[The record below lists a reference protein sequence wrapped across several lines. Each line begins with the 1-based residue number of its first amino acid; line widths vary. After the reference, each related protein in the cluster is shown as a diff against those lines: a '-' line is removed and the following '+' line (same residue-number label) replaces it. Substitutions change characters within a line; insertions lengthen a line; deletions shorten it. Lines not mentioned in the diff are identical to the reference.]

1 MLAHGRRGTSAR
13 GTTHGGAVNDEMRV
27 RDIPAVLVSAWR
39 ILRMYWAPFVVIAC
53 LGLALR
59 SGALWL
65 AVIVSDRNAF
75 LAQLILVVAPLGFL
89 LAMIAMLHLTRDALP
104 HVAEL
109 SRREARQAPTERRE
123 LRLVDVAVSV
133 LVPFLAV
140 YVSYG
145 LLQEDLYRF
154 TNEAAY
160 AEFNQFSLDAPP
172 DVDFAGRLAI
182 YDWQVIVAIVAIAWV
197 LRYALGRIESVTRFL
212 WLAFLGALVEVYY
225 TSQVAQKL
233 TEIRAAGVTWVE
245 ERRASQLVLDRY
257 DRVVETLGPMANPVD
272 TATTWLFGLLGAV
285 DAVVVV
291 PLAWLTVGAV
301 VLGHKLSAPE
311 PPPAEPNPRWD
322 RVPEPVRRWG
332 GGLVADV
339 RERWSAFWNGL
350 RMMATAGL
358 LPMLTFCLAFLLVIR
373 IPWLVGQLIR
383 VVVGPLPTDT
393 WLAFSPMEKAVG
405 LAVTMVLAA
414 ALLAAAIDWLLGPRL
429 ATTADDE
436 PQQPAVR
443 EVSRAAGA

>member
-1 MLAHGRRGTSAR
+1 M
-13 GTTHGGAVNDEMRV
+13 NDDMRV
-27 RDIPAVLVSAWR
+27 RDIPAVLLSA
-39 ILRMYWAPFVVIAC
+39 LRVLRVYWAPFVVIAC
-53 LGLALR
+53 LGLAVR
-59 SGALWL
+59 SGAVWL
-65 AVIVSDRNAF
+65 AVVVSDHNAF
-75 LAQLILVVAPLGFL
+75 LAQLILVIAPLGFL
-89 LAMIAMLHLTRDALP
+89 GAMIAMLHLTRGALP

-109 SRREARQAPTERRE
+109 SRREARQAPTEKRE

-160 AEFNQFSLDAPP
+160 DEFNQFSLGEPP

-225 TSQVAQKL
+225 TSQVAQKVAD
-233 TEIRAAGVTWVE
+233 IRGAGVTWVQD
-245 ERRASQLVLDRY
+245 RRASRLVLDRY
-257 DRVVETLGPMANPVD
+257 EQVIETLGPMANPVD
-272 TATTWLFGLLGAV
+272 SATTWLFGLLGAV

-301 VLGHKLSAPE
+301 VLGHRLSAPE
-311 PPPAEPNPRWD
+311 SAERRSTARWERIPA
-322 RVPEPVRRWG
+322 PVRRFG

-350 RMMATAGL
+350 RMMAAAGL
-358 LPMLTFCLAFLLVIR
+358 LPMLAFCLAFLLVIR
-373 IPWLVGQLIR
+373 IPWLVGQLLRLAI
-383 VVVGPLPTDT
+383 GPLPTDT

-405 LAVTMVLAA
+405 LAITMVLTA
-414 ALLAAAIDWLLGPRL
+414 ALLAAAIDWLLRPLVGAAPAGGP
-429 ATTADDE
+429 E
-436 PQQPAVR
+436 PTHTRQ
-443 EVSRAAGA
+443 VSAEAGA

>member
-1 MLAHGRRGTSAR
+1 M
-13 GTTHGGAVNDEMRV
+13 NDELRV
-27 RDIPAVLVSAWR
+27 RDVPAVLVSAWR
-39 ILRMYWAPFVVIAC
+39 ILRVHWAPFVVIAC
-53 LGLALR
+53 LGLAVR
-59 SGALWL
+59 SGAVWL
-65 AVIVSDRNAF
+65 AVVVSDHNAF
-75 LAQLILVVAPLGFL
+75 LAQLILVIAPLGFL
-89 LAMIAMLHLTRDALP
+89 GAMIAMLHMTRGALP

-160 AEFNQFSLDAPP
+160 AEFNQFSLGGPP

-225 TSQVAQKL
+225 TSQVAQKVTDL
-233 TEIRAAGVTWVE
+233 RQAGTAWVQD
-245 ERRASQLVLDRY
+245 RRASQLVLDRY
-257 DRVVETLGPMANPVD
+257 DQVVGTLGPMANPVD
-272 TATTWLFGLLGAV
+272 SATTWLFGLLGAV

-301 VLGHKLSAPE
+301 VLGHRLSGPE
-311 PPPAEPNPRWD
+311 KAERPPDPRWA
-322 RVPEPVRRWG
+322 RIPGPVRRAG

-350 RMMATAGL
+350 RMMAAAGL
-358 LPMLTFCLAFLLVIR
+358 LPMLTFCLAFLVVIR
-373 IPWLVGQLIR
+373 IPWLVGQLLRLAI
-383 VVVGPLPTDT
+383 GPLPTDT
-393 WLAFSPMEKAVG
+393 WLAVSPMEKAVG
-405 LAVTMVLAA
+405 LAITMVLTA
-414 ALLAAAIDWLLGPRL
+414 ALLAAAIDWLLRPLVGVAP
-429 ATTADDE
+429 TDE
-436 PQQPAVR
+436 PRPTPAR
-443 EVSRAAGA
+443 EVSAEAGA

>member
-1 MLAHGRRGTSAR
+1 M
-13 GTTHGGAVNDEMRV
+13 NDELRV

-39 ILRMYWAPFVVIAC
+39 ILRTYWAPFVVIAC

-65 AVIVSDRNAF
+65 AVIVSDHNAF
-75 LAQLILVVAPLGFL
+75 VAQLILVVAPLGFL
-89 LAMIAMLHLTRDALP
+89 LAMIAMLWMTRGALP
-104 HVAEL
+104 NVREL
-109 SRREARQAPTERRE
+109 SRREARQAPTEKRE
-123 LRLVDVAVSV
+123 MRLVDVAVSV

-145 LLQEDLYRF
+145 LLKEDLYRF

-182 YDWQVIVAIVAIAWV
+182 YDWQVILAIVVIAWV

-212 WLAFLGALVEVYY
+212 WLAFVGALVEVYY
-225 TSQVAQKL
+225 TSQVAQKV
-233 TEIRAAGVTWVE
+233 TEIREAGVTWVE
-245 ERRASQLVLDRY
+245 ERRASQLVLDQY
-257 DRVVETLGPMANPVD
+257 DQVVGTLGPLANPVD

-311 PPPAEPNPRWD
+311 SPAVQPNPRWE
-322 RVPEPVRRWG
+322 RIPAPVRRDG
-332 GGLVADV
+332 GGLGADV

-383 VVVGPLPTDT
+383 LVVGPLQTDT

-414 ALLAAAIDWLLGPRL
+414 ALLAAAIDWLLGPKL
-429 ATTADDE
+429 AAAPDGE
-436 PQQPAVR
+436 PRPPASR
-443 EVSRAAGA
+443 EVSVEAGA

>member
-1 MLAHGRRGTSAR
+1 M
-13 GTTHGGAVNDEMRV
+13 NDEMRV
-27 RDIPAVLVSAWR
+27 RDVPAVLVSAGR
-39 ILRMYWAPFVVIAC
+39 ILRRYWAPFVVIAC

-65 AVIVSDRNAF
+65 AVVVSDVNAF
-75 LAQLILVVAPLGFL
+75 AAQLILVVAPLGFL
-89 LAMIAMLHLTRDALP
+89 LAMIAMLHLTRGGLP
-104 HVAEL
+104 NIAEL
-109 SRREARQAPTERRE
+109 SRREARQAPTEKRE
-123 LRLVDVAVSV
+123 MRLVDVAVSV

-160 AEFNQFSLDAPP
+160 AEFNQFSLGPAP
-172 DVDFAGRLAI
+172 DIDFAGRLAI
-182 YDWQVIVAIVAIAWV
+182 YDWQVVLAIVAIAWV

-225 TSQVAQKL
+225 TSQVAQKVADVR
-233 TEIRAAGVTWVE
+233 EAGVTWVQD
-245 ERRASQLVLDRY
+245 RRASRLVLDQY
-257 DRVVETLGPMANPVD
+257 ERVVDTLGPLANPVD
-272 TATTWLFGLLGAV
+272 TVTAWLFGLLGAV

-311 PPPAEPNPRWD
+311 KPARQPNPRWE
-322 RVPEPVRRWG
+322 RIPEPVRRAG
-332 GGLVADV
+332 SGLVADV

-358 LPMLTFCLAFLLVIR
+358 LPMLTFSIAFLLVLR
-373 IPWLVGQLIR
+373 IPWLVGQAIR
-383 VVVGPLPTDT
+383 LAVGPLPTDT
-393 WLAFSPMEKAVG
+393 WLAFSPMEKSVG

-414 ALLAAAIDWLLGPRL
+414 ALLAAAIDWLLGPQLRP
-429 ATTADDE
+429 ASDDD
-436 PQQPAVR
+436 PPAPEHVDTGP
-443 EVSRAAGA
+443 VSAAAGA